1 MTFPDHLS
9 TCDFQSQGVNPVK
22 SLTNWFSASSASS
35 PFQVESKN
43 SGIGFNKTNAAFK
56 QSSNI
61 FTEDLLLA
69 NADLDYDSYYS
80 TVIPD
85 FMLG

>member
-1 MTFPDHLS
+1 MTFPNHLS
-9 TCDFQSQGVNPVK
+9 SYDFRFQVGNPVK
-22 SLTNWFSASSASS
+22 SLTNWYSADKTSS
-35 PFQVESKN
+35 PLQVESKN
-43 SGIGFNKTNAAFK
+43 SGVGSATFK

-80 TVIPD
+80 TVVPD
-85 FMLG
+85 YMLG